1 MRLDVSEG
9 ILSIIRSSQE
19 RQSGTGN
26 YANLARIEYKT
37 LLLYNT
43 TCWGSWFAANVLDR
57 KCQHCQEWKT
67 ELPEILTNCNSSK
80 EALYITTIL
89 QNCQQII
96 QRVLKVRSQVLSHG
110 LSQGPSPQG
119 NPENVYAIK
128 TIKSSLVRVRLPNP
142 NLKEGVPCR
151 LWLSRL
157 HHTLSSSEIN

>member
-26 YANLARIEYKT
+26 YANLAWIEYKT

-43 TCWGSWFAANVLDR
+43 TCWGSWFAANVLDG

-67 ELPEILTNCNSSK
+67 ELPEILKNCNSSK

-96 QRVLKVRSQVLSHG
+96 QRVLKARSQGSHTG
-110 LSQGPSPQG
+110 SHRGPHHRAIRKY
-119 NPENVYAIK
+119 VYAIK
-128 TIKSSLVRVRLPNP
+128 TIKSSLVRLPNP

-151 LWLSRL
+151 L
-157 HHTLSSSEIN
+157 